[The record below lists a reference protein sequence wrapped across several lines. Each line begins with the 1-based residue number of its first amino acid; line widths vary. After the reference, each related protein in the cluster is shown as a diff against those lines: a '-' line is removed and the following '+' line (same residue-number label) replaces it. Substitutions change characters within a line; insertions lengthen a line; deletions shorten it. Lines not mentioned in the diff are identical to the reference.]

1 MKKKFKARNGATF
14 SVKDAQRIGEEL
26 ELIKS
31 REVLNP
37 ENVVKRAKDKKSI
50 LNKYFEWDNT
60 EAAEKWRLQQA
71 RDIVNH
77 VVEVIVIRGE
87 QIEERAFFNVI
98 AKNDDRIYVS
108 FAEAVKIPSYRKQ
121 LLNEMQ
127 TKLENL
133 LRLTKLFSSM
143 E

>member
-14 SVKDAQRIGEEL
+14 SVKDAQKIGEEL

-31 REVLNP
+31 KSVLNP
-37 ENVVKRAKDKKSI
+37 TNVVARAKNKKSI

-77 VVEVIVIRGE
+77 VVEVTVIRGE
-87 QIEERAFFNVI
+87 QVEERAFFNVI
-98 AKNDDRIYVS
+98 AKNDEKVYVS
-108 FAEAVKIPSYRKQ
+108 FAEAVKTPSYRIQ

-127 TKLENL
+127 NRLENL
-133 LRLTKLFSSM
+133 LRLIKLFSSM

>member
-14 SVKDAQRIGEEL
+14 SVKDAQKIGEEL

-31 REVLNP
+31 KSVLNP
-37 ENVVKRAKDKKSI
+37 TNVVARAKNKKSI

-60 EAAEKWRLQQA
+60 EAAEKWRLQKA

-77 VVEVIVIRGE
+77 VVEVTVIRGE
-87 QIEERAFFNVI
+87 QVEERAFFNVI
-98 AKNDDRIYVS
+98 AKNDEKVYVS
-108 FAEAVKIPSYRKQ
+108 FAEAVKTPSYRIQ

-127 TKLENL
+127 NRLENL
-133 LRLTKLFSSM
+133 LRLIKLFSSM